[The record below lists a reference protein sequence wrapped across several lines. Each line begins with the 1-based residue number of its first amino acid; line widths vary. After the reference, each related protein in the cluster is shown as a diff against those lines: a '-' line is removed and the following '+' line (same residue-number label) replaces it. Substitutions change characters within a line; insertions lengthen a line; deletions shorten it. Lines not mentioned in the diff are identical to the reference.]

1 MKFGDKLII
10 LRKKNGL
17 SQEELAEK
25 LGVSRQSVS
34 KWESNNTYPE
44 TDKIVQICNLF
55 DCSMDDLIND
65 KVTDVEGSLRKN
77 KNNFNEV
84 WDSLL
89 EFITKSINMF
99 SHMKFTTGL
108 KCVIEMFIIAF
119 LLWLVGL
126 AVCGISSNIIAN
138 LFGFF
143 GTRTTSIIE
152 NVLGGIFNI
161 LWFVI
166 AVITLVHTF
175 KIRYLNYYDDS
186 ENKDVEKSESN
197 TKNNKSSENKDENNK
212 LNVSSKEKTIKDEK
226 DRPFAFLGVLSKIVL
241 FFLKF
246 IVFWIAFSSIFV
258 LIGLVISFV
267 ISLAFIPTNIIF
279 VGSTLALGSG
289 VSIAVLFLL
298 LCIYFIISRK
308 VNVKAFIITFI
319 SSLIIFGVGIGIC
332 GLSIKNFDIIEKNE
346 SKNLTVEKI
355 NIPVQDDLTILSRDL
370 YEYNYVI
377 DDTLAD
383 DSIEIEALYN
393 HDIKQIDTKLVEEN
407 KMNIYKIYGDFNN
420 DYKKNYKLFIED
432 LKNNKID
439 LDHLDSSIN
448 GLTIRANS
456 KNINKLIS
464 NLEKVYLLEKVNNG
478 NTIKVIRHRYKVE
491 IINGR
496 FVEYDARK
504 DELIYMENAP
514 KDYKCARSVR
524 KDTWGEFIRYECST
538 PSEYYDDEYFEDE
551 FEDYYDEDYE

>member
-138 LFGFF
+138 LFSFF

-152 NVLGGIFNI
+152 NVLSGIFNI

-197 TKNNKSSENKDENNK
+197 TKNNKSSENKDENSK
-212 LNVSSKEKTIKDEK
+212 LNVSSEEKTIKDEK
-226 DRPFAFLGVLSKIVL
+226 DRPFAFLSVLSKIVL

-289 VSIAVLFLL
+289 VSIVVLFLL
-298 LCIYFIISRK
+298 LCIYFIISKK
-308 VNVKAFIITFI
+308 VNIKVFIITFI

-332 GLSIKNFDIIEKNE
+332 ALSVRNFDIIEKNE
-346 SKNLTVEKI
+346 SNDLSVEKVT
-355 NIPVQDDLTILSRDL
+355 IPVQEDFVVMSRDL
-370 YEYNYVI
+370 AEYNFII
-377 DDTLAD
+377 DNSVPA
-383 DSIEIEALYN
+383 DSIVIEALYN
-393 HDIKQIDTKLVEEN
+393 HDLKQMNSILVEED
-407 KMNIYKIYGDFNN
+407 KLKVYKVYGEFNS
-420 DYKKNYKLFIED
+420 DYKKNYKIFIED

-439 LDHLDSSIN
+439 VDHLDSGIN

-456 KNINKLIS
+456 DNINKLIS
-464 NLEKVYLLEKVNNG
+464 NLEKLYLLEKENNG
-478 NTIKVIRHRYKVE
+478 NTIKVIRHRDKVE

-504 DELIYMENAP
+504 DELIYDENAP
-514 KDYKCARSVR
+514 KDYKCSRSVR
-524 KDTWGEFIRYECST
+524 KDTWGEFIQYECST
-538 PSEYYDDEYFEDE
+538 PY
-551 FEDYYDEDYE
+551 DYYDYEDFEEDYD

>member
-17 SQEELAEK
+17 SQEELADK

-77 KNNFNEV
+77 KNNINEV

-138 LFGFF
+138 LFSFF

-152 NVLGGIFNI
+152 NVLSGIFNI

-175 KIRYLNYYDDS
+175 KIRYLNYYEDSDNNIGNTDSKNKYENNNDKDD
-186 ENKDVEKSESN
+186 
-197 TKNNKSSENKDENNK
+197 KNNNKNMNAERE
-212 LNVSSKEKTIKDEK
+212 EKNIQNEK
-226 DRPFAFLGVLSKIVL
+226 NRPFAFLSILSKIVL

-246 IVFWIAFSSIFV
+246 IVFWIAFCSIFV
-258 LIGLVISFV
+258 LIGLVIGFV

-308 VNVKAFIITFI
+308 VNVKVFIITFI

-355 NIPVQDDLTILSRDL
+355 TIPVQDDLTILSSDL

-407 KMNIYKIYGDFNN
+407 KMNIYKIHGDFNT
-420 DYKKNYKLFIED
+420 DYKENYKLFIED

-504 DELIYMENAP
+504 DELIYKENAP
-514 KDYKCARSVR
+514 KDYKCSRTVR
-524 KDTWGEFIRYECST
+524 KDTWGEFIQYDCTS
-538 PSEYYDDEYFEDE
+538 PDEYYDYEVYNDE
-551 FEDYYDEDYE
+551 FEEDYD

>member
-1 MKFGDKLII
+1 MKFGDKLIV

-77 KNNFNEV
+77 KNNLNEV

-108 KCVIEMFIIAF
+108 KCVIEIFIIAF

-138 LFGFF
+138 LFSFF

-152 NVLGGIFNI
+152 NILSGIFNI

-175 KIRYLNYYDDS
+175 KIRYLNYYEES
-186 ENKDVEKSESN
+186 EKNELKAEIKE
-197 TKNNKSSENKDENNK
+197 KNNKKDKSE
-212 LNVSSKEKTIKDEK
+212 LNSNSEKVIIRDEK
-226 DRPFAFLGVLSKIVL
+226 DKPFAFLSVLSKIVL
-241 FFLKF
+241 FFIKF

-258 LIGLVISFV
+258 LIGLVIAFV

-289 VSIAVLFLL
+289 VSITVLFLL

-355 NIPVQDDLTILSRDL
+355 TIPVQDDLTILSRDL

-407 KMNIYKIYGDFNN
+407 KLNLYKIHGDFNN

-464 NLEKVYLLEKVNNG
+464 NLEKVYLLEKESNG

-504 DELIYMENAP
+504 DELIYLENAP
-514 KDYKCARSVR
+514 SNYKCSRSVR
-524 KDTWGEFIRYECST
+524 KDTWGEFIQYDCSS
-538 PSEYYDDEYFEDE
+538 PDEYYDYEDFE
-551 FEDYYDEDYE
+551 EDYD

>member
-44 TDKIVQICNLF
+44 TDKIIQICNLF

-108 KCVIEMFIIAF
+108 KCVVEIFIIAF
-119 LLWLVGL
+119 LLWLVGI
-126 AVCGISSNIIAN
+126 AVCGISSSIIAN
-138 LFGFF
+138 LFSFLGNK
-143 GTRTTSIIE
+143 TTSIIE
-152 NVLGGIFNI
+152 NILSSIFNI
-161 LWFVI
+161 LWFII
-166 AVITLVHTF
+166 AVISLVHTF

-197 TKNNKSSENKDENNK
+197 TKNNKISDNKDDNK
-212 LNVSSKEKTIKDEK
+212 NSNVSYEEKIIKDEK
-226 DRPFAFLGVLSKIVL
+226 DRPFAFLSVLSKIVL

-246 IVFWIAFSSIFV
+246 IAFWIAFSFIFV

-267 ISLAFIPTNIIF
+267 ISLAFIPTNVIF
-279 VGSTLALGSG
+279 LGTTLSLGSG
-289 VSIAVLFLL
+289 VSITILLLL
-298 LCIYFIISRK
+298 LCIYFIISKK
-308 VNVKAFIITFI
+308 VNIKVFIIIFI
-319 SSLIIFGVGIGIC
+319 SSLLIFGVGIGIC
-332 GLSIKNFDIIEKNE
+332 ALSVKNFDIIEKNE
-346 SKNLTVEKI
+346 SKDLSVEKVT
-355 NIPVQDDLTILSRDL
+355 IPVQEDFVVMSRDL
-370 YEYNYVI
+370 VEYNFII
-377 DDTLAD
+377 DDSVPN
-383 DSIEIEALYN
+383 DSVVIEALYN
-393 HDIKQIDTKLVEEN
+393 HDLKEMNSILAEEDKLNV
-407 KMNIYKIYGDFNN
+407 YKVYGEFKPDF
-420 DYKKNYKLFIED
+420 KKNYKLFIED

-439 LDHLDSSIN
+439 VDHLDSGIN

-456 KNINKLIS
+456 DNINKLIS
-464 NLEKVYLLEKVNNG
+464 NLEKLYLLEKENNG
-478 NTIKVIRHRYKVE
+478 NTIKVIRHRDKVM

-504 DELIYMENAP
+504 DELIYDENAP

-524 KDTWGEFIRYECST
+524 KDTWGEYIRYECST
-538 PSEYYDDEYFEDE
+538 PY
-551 FEDYYDEDYE
+551 DYYDYEDFEEDYD

>member
-1 MKFGDKLII
+1 MKFGDKLIV

-108 KCVIEMFIIAF
+108 KCVIEMFIIGF

-126 AVCGISSNIIAN
+126 AVCGISSSIIAN
-138 LFGFF
+138 LFSFL
-143 GTRTTSIIE
+143 GTNTTSIIE
-152 NVLGGIFNI
+152 NILRSIFNI
-161 LWFVI
+161 LWFII

-186 ENKDVEKSESN
+186 DNKDVEKSESN
-197 TKNNKSSENKDENNK
+197 TKKDTISENKDDNK
-212 LNVSSKEKTIKDEK
+212 NMKLSNEDKNIKDEK
-226 DRPFAFLGVLSKIVL
+226 DRPFAFLSVLSKIVL

-246 IVFWIAFSSIFV
+246 IAFWIAFSFVFV

-289 VSIAVLFLL
+289 VSITVLFLL
-298 LCIYFIISRK
+298 LCIYFIISKK
-308 VNVKAFIITFI
+308 VNIKAFVITFI
-319 SSLIIFGVGIGIC
+319 SSIIIFGVGIGIC
-332 GLSIKNFDIIEKNE
+332 TISVKNFDIIEKNE
-346 SKNLTVEKI
+346 SKDLSVEKVT
-355 NIPVQDDLTILSRDL
+355 IPVQEDFVVMSGDLN
-370 YEYNYVI
+370 EYNFVI
-377 DDTLAD
+377 DDSVPS
-383 DSIEIEALYN
+383 DSIVVEALYN
-393 HDIKQIDTKLVEEN
+393 HNLKQMNSKLVEEDKLN
-407 KMNIYKIYGDFNN
+407 VYKVYGEFKP

-439 LDHLDSSIN
+439 VDHLDSGIN

-456 KNINKLIS
+456 QNINKLIS
-464 NLEKVYLLEKVNNG
+464 NLEKLYLLEKENSGNN
-478 NTIKVIRHRYKVE
+478 IRVIRHRDKVM
-491 IINGR
+491 IIYGR
-496 FVEYDARK
+496 YVEYDARK
-504 DELIYMENAP
+504 DELIYKENAP

-524 KDTWGEFIRYECST
+524 KDTWGEYIQYECST
-538 PSEYYDDEYFEDE
+538 PY
-551 FEDYYDEDYE
+551 DYYDYEDFEEDYD

>member
-108 KCVIEMFIIAF
+108 KCVVEIFIIAF
-119 LLWLVGL
+119 LLWLVGI
-126 AVCGISSNIIAN
+126 AVCGISSSIIAN
-138 LFGFF
+138 LFSFLGNK
-143 GTRTTSIIE
+143 TTSIIE
-152 NVLGGIFNI
+152 NILSSIFNI
-161 LWFVI
+161 LWFII
-166 AVITLVHTF
+166 AVISLVHTF

-197 TKNNKSSENKDENNK
+197 TKNNKISDNKDDNK
-212 LNVSSKEKTIKDEK
+212 NSNVSYEGKIIKDEK
-226 DRPFAFLGVLSKIVL
+226 DRPFAFLSVLSKIVL

-246 IVFWIAFSSIFV
+246 IAFWIASSFIFV

-267 ISLAFIPTNIIF
+267 ISLAFIPTNTIF

-289 VSIAVLFLL
+289 VSITVLFLL
-298 LCIYFIISRK
+298 LCIYFIISKK
-308 VNVKAFIITFI
+308 VNIKAFVITFI
-319 SSLIIFGVGIGIC
+319 SSIIIFGVGIGIC
-332 GLSIKNFDIIEKNE
+332 TISVKNFDIIEKNE
-346 SKNLTVEKI
+346 SKDLSVEKVT
-355 NIPVQDDLTILSRDL
+355 IPVQEDFVVMSRDL
-370 YEYNYVI
+370 VEYNFII
-377 DDTLAD
+377 DDSVPN
-383 DSIEIEALYN
+383 DSVVIEALYN
-393 HDIKQIDTKLVEEN
+393 HDLKEMNSILAEEDKLNV
-407 KMNIYKIYGDFNN
+407 YKVYGEFKPDF
-420 DYKKNYKLFIED
+420 KKNYKLFIED

-439 LDHLDSSIN
+439 VDHLDSGIN

-456 KNINKLIS
+456 DNINKLIS
-464 NLEKVYLLEKVNNG
+464 NLEKLYLLEKENNG
-478 NTIKVIRHRYKVE
+478 NTIKVIRHRDKVM

-504 DELIYMENAP
+504 DELIYDENAP

-524 KDTWGEFIRYECST
+524 KDTWGEYIRYECST
-538 PSEYYDDEYFEDE
+538 PY
-551 FEDYYDEDYE
+551 DYYDYEDFEEDYD

>member
-77 KNNFNEV
+77 KNNLNEV

-138 LFGFF
+138 LFSFF
-143 GTRTTSIIE
+143 GDKTTSIIE
-152 NVLGGIFNI
+152 NILRSIFNI
-161 LWFVI
+161 LWFII

-175 KIRYLNYYDDS
+175 KIRYLNYYEETENNESKS
-186 ENKDVEKSESN
+186 ETKEKNNNKDMSELKKDNEK
-197 TKNNKSSENKDENNK
+197 
-212 LNVSSKEKTIKDEK
+212 VIIRDEK
-226 DRPFAFLGVLSKIVL
+226 DRPFAFLSVLSKIVL
-241 FFLKF
+241 FFIKF

-258 LIGLVISFV
+258 LIGLVIAFV

-279 VGSTLALGSG
+279 LGSTLTIGSG
-289 VSIAVLFLL
+289 VTITVLFLL
-298 LCIYFIISRK
+298 LCLYFIISKK
-308 VNVKAFIITFI
+308 VNIKAFVITFI

-332 GLSIKNFDIIEKNE
+332 TLSIRNFDIIAKNE
-346 SKNLTVEKI
+346 SKDLSVEKI
-355 NIPVQDDLTILSRDL
+355 TIPVQSDLVVMSSDL
-370 YEYNYVI
+370 VEYNFVI
-377 DDTLAD
+377 DDTIPN
-383 DSIEIEALYN
+383 DSIVVEALYN
-393 HDIKQIDTKLVEEN
+393 HNLKQIDKKFVEEDKLN
-407 KMNIYKIYGDFNN
+407 VYKFNGEFKS

-439 LDHLDSSIN
+439 VDHLDSGIN
-448 GLTIRANS
+448 SMTIRANS
-456 KNINKLIS
+456 ENINKLIS
-464 NLEKVYLLEKVNNG
+464 NFEKLYLLEKENNG
-478 NTIKVIRHRYKVE
+478 NTIKVIRHRYKVM
-491 IINGR
+491 ILNGR
-496 FVEYDARK
+496 YVEYDARK
-504 DELIYMENAP
+504 DELIYKENAP
-514 KDYKCARSVR
+514 KDYKCSRTVR
-524 KDTWGEFIRYECST
+524 KDTWGEYIQYDCSV
-538 PSEYYDDEYFEDE
+538 PEEYYDY
-551 FEDYYDEDYE
+551 EDYEEDYD

>member
-1 MKFGDKLII
+1 MKLGDKIII

-77 KNNFNEV
+77 KNNFNEA

-108 KCVIEMFIIAF
+108 KCFIEMFFIGF

-126 AVCGISSNIIAN
+126 AVCGISSSIIAN
-138 LFGFF
+138 LFSFF
-143 GTRTTSIIE
+143 GTKTTLIIE
-152 NVLGGIFNI
+152 SVLRSIFNI
-161 LWFVI
+161 LWFII
-166 AVITLVHTF
+166 AIITLVHTF

-186 ENKDVEKSESN
+186 LDKDVKSNESKV
-197 TKNNKSSENKDENNK
+197 KNNDEVNGKQNINN
-212 LNVSSKEKTIKDEK
+212 EKVIIKDEK
-226 DRPFAFLGVLSKIVL
+226 DRPFAFLSILSKIVL

-258 LIGLVISFV
+258 LVGLVIAFV
-267 ISLAFIPTNIIF
+267 ISLAFIPTNMIF
-279 VGSTLALGSG
+279 VGSTLTLGSS
-289 VSIAVLFLL
+289 VVIAVLFLL
-298 LCIYFIISRK
+298 LCIYFIISKK
-308 VNVKAFIITFI
+308 VNIKVFLITFV

-332 GLSIKNFDIIEKNE
+332 ALSVKKFDIINKNE
-346 SKNLTVEKI
+346 SKDLSVEKV
-355 NIPVQDDLTILSRDL
+355 NIPTQEDLVVMSDDI

-377 DDTLAD
+377 DDTIPAD
-383 DSIEIEALYN
+383 TIYLEILYN
-393 HDIKQIDTKLVEEN
+393 HNIKQFDTKLIDEDKLNVYKVYGEYKSDYKSN
-407 KMNIYKIYGDFNN
+407 YKI
-420 DYKKNYKLFIED
+420 FIED

-439 LDHLDSSIN
+439 VDHLDCGIN
-448 GLTIRANS
+448 GLTIKANS
-456 KNINKLIS
+456 QNINKLIS
-464 NLEKVYLLEKVNNG
+464 NLEKLYLLEKESNK
-478 NTIKVIRHRYKVE
+478 NTIKIIRHRDKVT
-491 IINGR
+491 IYNGR
-496 FVEYDARK
+496 FVEYDAKK
-504 DELIYMENAP
+504 DELIYKENAP
-514 KDYKCARSVR
+514 KDYKCSRTIR
-524 KDTWGEFIRYECST
+524 KDTWGEYIQYDCTGS
-538 PSEYYDDEYFEDE
+538 YDYYDYDDEYL
-551 FEDYYDEDYE
+551 EDYD